1 MINVVIYKKITF
13 SDLTF
18 VNKKI
23 HEVMEEINPIIFN
36 LIKNIT
42 PGNKARI
49 SEVTKIIEKNII
61 EDCKEDVKKLINAK
75 IDESLSIPR
84 NVLLHKDRV
93 QTIQITDEEFQA
105 FEDEVF
111 EMKKI
116 MFEVTFK
123 FYEILLLISGF

>member
-1 MINVVIYKKITF
+1 
-13 SDLTF
+13 
-18 VNKKI
+18 
-23 HEVMEEINPIIFN
+23 MEEINPIIFN

>member
-42 PGNKARI
+42 SGNKARI